1 MRSGYQQL
9 LLPYLYRK
17 FCHCGAGLV
26 DIHCGSPV
34 SFPDLMQHPCGILSI
49 VGGARSACAR
59 SRTISTACSSDLQ
72 PHPPTC
78 RLLLVLT
85 EFSTGGRRYGGRW
98 PIWLLRLHLWLQ
110 WYLWLQLHLWLRLQ
124 HHISRPHWTVSGKI
138 LPYIVQIIITSNE
151 LLKIVA
157 R

>member
-9 LLPYLYRK
+9 LLLYLYRK

-49 VGGARSACAR
+49 VGGARPACAR

-72 PHPPTC
+72 PHPPSC
-78 RLLLVLT
+78 PHRIFNRRSEIWRKMANLT
-85 EFSTGGRRYGGRW
+85 TTTSPLTSMIPMTSTTPMTTTTTPHFQTPLNRKWKNFTIHSTNNYY
-98 PIWLLRLHLWLQ
+98 LQ
-110 WYLWLQLHLWLRLQ
+110 
-124 HHISRPHWTVSGKI
+124 
-138 LPYIVQIIITSNE
+138 
-151 LLKIVA
+151 
-157 R
+157 